1 MTRIEEAREQ
11 QRRRIETAAEAVASH
26 NPGAPPE
33 VALVLGTGLGDLVS
47 EITDAVTIPYQEI
60 PGFPVSTAPG
70 HAGRLHIGQIG
81 KTRALVFEGRFHL
94 YEGWQ
99 MDDIVLPMRMSCRL
113 GVSSAIISNS
123 CGGMSKNLQKGDLL
137 ILDDHI
143 NLLGANP
150 LTGANHDDW
159 GPRFPDMSE
168 PYCLESA
175 ARLAE
180 IASEEQIR
188 ASRGV
193 YVAVCG
199 PNLETRAEYRML
211 HSLGADVV
219 GMSTVP
225 EVIAAR
231 HAGMRVMAFSCITNL
246 AAGLSADPLSHD
258 EVIETTQAASG
269 DLARFLEAFLEKVV

>member
-1 MTRIEEAREQ
+1 MNRIEEAREQ
-11 QRRRIETAAEAVASH
+11 QRRRIETAAEAIAKR

-33 VALVLGTGLGDLVS
+33 VALVLGTGLGALVS
-47 EITDAVTIPYQEI
+47 EITEEVTIPYQEI

-81 KTRALVFEGRFHL
+81 KARVLVFEGRFHL

-99 MDDIVLPMRMSCRL
+99 MEDIVLPMRVSCRL
-113 GVSSAIISNS
+113 GVSSALISNS
-123 CGGMSKNLQKGDLL
+123 CGGMNQKLQKGDLL
-137 ILDDHI
+137 ILEDHI
-143 NLLGANP
+143 NLLGVNP

-175 ARLAE
+175 SRLAQ
-180 IASEEQIR
+180 IASQEQIR
-188 ASRGV
+188 ASRGI

-219 GMSTVP
+219 GMSTIP
-225 EVIAAR
+225 EAIICAHEGIRASAIGVVTDLCDPDDLKKVSVEEILAVAAEAQPKLTR
-231 HAGMRVMAFSCITNL
+231 LVVN
-246 AAGLSADPLSHD
+246 
-258 EVIETTQAASG
+258 
-269 DLARFLEAFLEKVV
+269 FLND

>member
-11 QRRRIETAAEAVASH
+11 QRRRIETAAEAVASR

-175 ARLAE
+175 ARLVE
-180 IASEEQIR
+180 IASKEQIR

-219 GMSTVP
+219 GMSTIP
-225 EVIAAR
+225 EAIICAHEGIRASAIA
-231 HAGMRVMAFSCITNL
+231 VVTDLCDPDDLKKVSVEEIL
-246 AAGLSADPLSHD
+246 A
-258 EVIETTQAASG
+258 VAAEAQPK
-269 DLARFLEAFLEKVV
+269 LTRLVVNFLND

>member
-1 MTRIEEAREQ
+1 MNHIAQ
-11 QRRRIETAAEAVASH
+11 AGQDQRQRIETASQAVADQ
-26 NPGAPPE
+26 NPGAAPE
-33 VALVLGTGLGDLVS
+33 VAVILGTGLGSLVS

-70 HAGRLHIGQIG
+70 HSGRLHIGQIG
-81 KTRALVFEGRFHL
+81 KSRAIVFEGRFHL
-94 YEGWQ
+94 YEGWE
-99 MDDIVLPMRMSCRL
+99 MEDIVLPMRLSCRL

-123 CGGMSKNLQKGDLL
+123 CGGMNQKLQKGDLL

-143 NLLGANP
+143 NLLGVNP

-159 GPRFPDMSE
+159 GPRFPDMSQ

-175 ARLAE
+175 SRLAE
-180 IASEEQIR
+180 IASEQQIR

-193 YVAVCG
+193 YVAVPG

-225 EVIAAR
+225 EAIICAHEGIRASAISVVTDLCDPDDLKKVSVEEILAVAADAEPR
-231 HAGMRVMAFSCITNL
+231 LTRLVVS
-246 AAGLSADPLSHD
+246 
-258 EVIETTQAASG
+258 
-269 DLARFLEAFLEKVV
+269 FLND

>member
-1 MTRIEEAREQ
+1 MNHILQAGQQ
-11 QRRRIETAAEAVASH
+11 QRQRIETAAEAVANL
-26 NPGAPPE
+26 NPGATPE
-33 VALVLGTGLGDLVS
+33 VVLVLGTGLGALVS
-47 EITDAVTIPYQEI
+47 EISDSVTIPYQEI
-60 PGFPVSTAPG
+60 PGFPTSTAPG

-81 KTRALVFEGRFHL
+81 RARVLAFEGRFHL
-94 YEGWQ
+94 YEGWH
-99 MDDIVLPMRMSCRL
+99 MDDIVLPIRISCRL
-113 GVSSAIISNS
+113 GVSSAIFSNS
-123 CGGMSKNLQKGDLL
+123 CGGMNPDLQKGDLL

-159 GPRFPDMSE
+159 GPRFPDMSQ

-175 ARLAE
+175 ARLSQ
-180 IASEEQIR
+180 IASQEQIR

-193 YVAVCG
+193 YVAVAG

-225 EVIAAR
+225 EAIICAHEGIRASAISVVTDLCDPDNLKKVSVEEILTVAAEAEPKLTR
-231 HAGMRVMAFSCITNL
+231 LVVN
-246 AAGLSADPLSHD
+246 
-258 EVIETTQAASG
+258 
-269 DLARFLEAFLEKVV
+269 FLND

>member
-11 QRRRIETAAEAVASH
+11 QRRRIETAAEAVASR

-47 EITDAVTIPYQEI
+47 EITDSVTIPYQEI

-143 NLLGANP
+143 NLLGTNP

-180 IASEEQIR
+180 IASKEQIR

-219 GMSTVP
+219 GMSTIP
-225 EVIAAR
+225 EAIICAHEGIRASAIA
-231 HAGMRVMAFSCITNL
+231 VVTDLCDPDDLKKVSVEEIL
-246 AAGLSADPLSHD
+246 A
-258 EVIETTQAASG
+258 VAAEAQPK
-269 DLARFLEAFLEKVV
+269 LTRLVVNFLND

>member
-11 QRRRIETAAEAVASH
+11 QRRRIETAAEAVASR

-47 EITDAVTIPYQEI
+47 EITDSVTIPYQEI

-143 NLLGANP
+143 NLLGTNP

-180 IASEEQIR
+180 IASKEQIR

-219 GMSTVP
+219 GMSTIP
-225 EVIAAR
+225 EAIICAHEGIRASAIA
-231 HAGMRVMAFSCITNL
+231 VVTDLCDPDDLKKVSVEEIL
-246 AAGLSADPLSHD
+246 A
-258 EVIETTQAASG
+258 VAAEAQPKLTRLG
-269 DLARFLEAFLEKVV
+269 VNFLND